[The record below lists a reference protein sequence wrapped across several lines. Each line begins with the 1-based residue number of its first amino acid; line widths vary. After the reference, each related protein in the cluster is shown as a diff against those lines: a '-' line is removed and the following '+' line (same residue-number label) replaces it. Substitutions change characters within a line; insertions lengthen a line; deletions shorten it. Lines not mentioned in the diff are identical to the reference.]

1 MPIPAAFAIA
11 VCCAAPPLLT
21 ELEEAVL
28 EGPAEPEGVELGL
41 WEPEGRVV
49 EEEFGG

>member
-11 VCCAAPPLLT
+11 VGCAAAPLLT
-21 ELEEAVL
+21 ELEDAVL
-28 EGPAEPEGVELGL
+28 DGEGVELGL

-49 EEEFGG
+49 EEEEDGG